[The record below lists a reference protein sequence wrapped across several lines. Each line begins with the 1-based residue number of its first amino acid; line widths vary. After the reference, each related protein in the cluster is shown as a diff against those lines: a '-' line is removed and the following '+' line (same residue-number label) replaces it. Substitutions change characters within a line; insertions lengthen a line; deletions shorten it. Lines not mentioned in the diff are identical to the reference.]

1 MKLLIVTVVKQY
13 EEAILELFEKANI
26 ENFSSWEIDG
36 FKQQTSILMTS
47 NWFPGVIGGVESSLF
62 FSFTE
67 DEKIDSL
74 FNSIQVFNENLVT
87 NNPIKAIVVPI
98 ERSI

>member
-1 MKLLIVTVVKQY
+1 MKLVIVTAV
-13 EEAILELFEKANI
+13 EEFQKDVLKLFKKAKI
-26 ENFSSWEIDG
+26 ESFSSSDIDG
-36 FKQQTSILMTS
+36 YKNAASLLMTNS
-47 NWFPGVIGGVESSLF
+47 WFPSVKGGNESSLF

-74 FNSIQVFNENLVT
+74 FSLIKEFNNNLET

-98 ERSI
+98 EKYI